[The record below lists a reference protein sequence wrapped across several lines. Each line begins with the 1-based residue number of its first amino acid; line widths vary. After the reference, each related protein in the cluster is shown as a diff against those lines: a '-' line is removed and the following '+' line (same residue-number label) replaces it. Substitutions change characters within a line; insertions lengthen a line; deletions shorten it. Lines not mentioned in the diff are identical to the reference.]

1 MLLGSRA
8 VITEDMPS
16 VSVAMATFNGA
27 RYIRQQLDSLAA
39 QTHLPSEL
47 VVTDDGSTD
56 DTLKILEDFA
66 SRSLFRV
73 LIHRNEARLG
83 YRANFLHATTLC
95 KSDLIA
101 FSDQDDIWDRRK
113 IEKCIPLF
121 DNPDVLLAYHNALI
135 ITAEGRTVRSLDD
148 WVVPNL
154 INPPMS
160 LGPWPFVKGFTQ
172 IFRRSVP
179 LLPELW
185 EMSVDWNAQKRM
197 AHDQW
202 FFFLSSALGSIAYV
216 NEPLVH
222 YRQHDANIVGAR
234 EREHFRGIARSSFL
248 NPSNRYA
255 HLANCAYQCADI
267 LDTAKKKWIGSWHD
281 RASFAVTTYRQLAQ
295 FYTDRKTLYTAPETS
310 RRLKAFISI
319 LYSGGYGNDR
329 YKLGRKSL
337 AKDALLGVLMGQK
350 LKSPKPL
357 EKDQPRPS

>member
-1 MLLGSRA
+1 
-8 VITEDMPS
+8 
-16 VSVAMATFNGA
+16 MATFNGA

-47 VVTDDGSTD
+47 IVTDDGSTD

-73 LIHRNEARLG
+73 LVHRNEARLG

-113 IEKCIPLF
+113 IEKCMPLF
-121 DNPDVLLAYHNALI
+121 DNPNVLLAYHNALI

-160 LGPWPFVKGFTQ
+160 VGPWPFVKGFTQ

-185 EMSVDWNAQKRM
+185 EMSVDWNTRQRM

-216 NEPLVH
+216 NEPLVL
-222 YRQHDANIVGAR
+222 YRQHDANVVGAR
-234 EREHFRGIARSSFL
+234 EREHFTASARSSFI
-248 NPSNRYA
+248 NPSGRYA
-255 HLANCAYQCADI
+255 HLAYCADQCASI
-267 LDTAKKKWIGSWHD
+267 LDSAKKKWTGSWHD
-281 RASFAVTTYRQLAQ
+281 HASTAATTYRQLAQ
-295 FYTDRKTLYTAPETS
+295 LYAYRKTLYTAAETS
-310 RRLKAFISI
+310 RRFKAFMNI
-319 LYSGGYGNDR
+319 LYSGGYANDR

-337 AKDALLGVLMGQK
+337 AKDAFLGVPIGQK
-350 LKSPKPL
+350 LKSP
-357 EKDQPRPS
+357 EIA